1 MQKRIF
7 FISFL
12 LIAFFTIILFGY
24 IQKSSSSIVYVDSNT
39 LFNDFQMT
47 RELKTDGEK
56 ELRRKTSQIDSL
68 QNLLQSASDEN
79 TKSFLL
85 QSIISKKQEIE
96 AFQNEF
102 TQLSTQKIWSKIDT
116 YTKDFAEAEDYD
128 FIIGFNRKEQ
138 LLYGKKDKDITKL
151 LLNYINKKY
160 EGF

>member
-7 FISFL
+7 FSSFL
-12 LIAFFTIILFGY
+12 FLSFFAVILFVY
-24 IQKSSSSIVYVDSNT
+24 FKKSNPPIVYVDSNA
-39 LFNDFQMT
+39 LFNNFQMT
-47 RELKTDGEK
+47 KELKIDGEK
-56 ELRRKTSQIDSL
+56 ELRMKTNQIDSL
-68 QNLLQSASDEN
+68 QNLLKSVSDEN
-79 TKSFLL
+79 TKSLL
-85 QSIISKKQEIE
+85 IQRLISKKQEVE

-102 TQLSTQKIWSKIDT
+102 TQLNTQKIWAKIDT